1 MLDGT
6 RFQHYQKT
14 RHGDPDDPLT
24 DQELMDKFI
33 ELSEPRIG
41 KEQAEHL
48 ANRILTPSNHSV
60 RDISHDWRS
69 IESMQ

>member
-1 MLDGT
+1 L
-6 RFQHYQKT
+6 QHYQKT

-24 DQELMDKFI
+24 DQELMDKFL

-41 KEQAEHL
+41 KEQAEYL
-48 ANRILTPSNHSV
+48 ADRILTPNNDSV
-60 RDISHDWRS
+60 RDISYDWRS

>member
-1 MLDGT
+1 
-6 RFQHYQKT
+6 
-14 RHGDPDDPLT
+14 LT
-24 DQELMDKFI
+24 DQELMDKFL

-41 KEQAEHL
+41 KEQAEYL
-48 ANRILTPSNHSV
+48 ADRILTPNNDSV